1 MTERIEVSEETQVQI
16 WIERVGGDLRLR
28 GGDRHEITAKGDT
41 PWLAQTETGK
51 IHVVCNGDL
60 TLHIPSNALVEVS
73 TVGGDA
79 KITDVLGALTINN
92 IGSDLILRNVGPLDV
107 QNVGSD
113 LRLKRTSGDVRV
125 SRIGSDAT
133 VREVAGAVTLE
144 NVGADLYIRDVSGA
158 CLAEHIGGD
167 LVLSTDFTAGIEYR
181 FAVGGD
187 VVCRVP
193 PEANVRIRPSAGGE
207 ISIDAPGAKTV
218 EHAEGEEIVFGA
230 GEALVYLHAGGDIRL
245 VGLDEDYM
253 MAINFQ
259 LEEELESRLAGL
271 DKIINDSLSGL
282 DQLVN
287 TQVERAM
294 RKAERAA
301 HKAERHLERE
311 IDRLGRGNKPKRH
324 AFSFSFG
331 EPSFG
336 VPPPPRPPRTLPP
349 DEPVTDE
356 ERLLILR
363 MVEAKQITVEEAE
376 RLLSALEGRAK

>member
-1 MTERIEVSEETQVQI
+1 MTERIEVSKETQVQI
-16 WIERVGGDLRLR
+16 LIERVGGDLRLR
-28 GGDRHEITAKGDT
+28 GGDRREVTAKGDN
-41 PWLAQTETGK
+41 PRLKQTEAGDIRVT
-51 IHVVCNGDL
+51 CDGDL
-60 TLHIPSNALVEVS
+60 TLHLPSSALVKVS
-73 TVGGDA
+73 NVGGDA

-92 IGSDLILRNVGPLDV
+92 VGSDLVLRNVGPLDV
-107 QNVGSD
+107 QNIGSD
-113 LRLKRTSGDVRV
+113 LRLKRTSGDVRIGH
-125 SRIGSDAT
+125 IGSDAT
-133 VREVAGAVTLE
+133 VREVVGAVTLE

-158 CLAEHIGGD
+158 CLAEHVGGD
-167 LVLSTDFTAGIEYR
+167 LVLSTDFTAGVEYR

-207 ISIDAPGAKTV
+207 ISIDAPGATTV
-218 EHAEGEEIVFGA
+218 ENAEGEEIVFGT
-230 GEALVYLHAGGDIRL
+230 GEALVYLNAGGDIRL
-245 VGLDEDYM
+245 VSLDEDYM

-259 LEEELESRLAGL
+259 LEEELEARLAGL

-282 DQLVN
+282 DQLVS

-294 RKAERAA
+294 RKAGQVA

-311 IDRLGRGNKPKRH
+311 IDRLGRGSKPKRH

-331 EPSFG
+331 A
-336 VPPPPRPPRTLPP
+336 PPPPRPPRTPPP
-349 DEPVTDE
+349 DEPVMDE

-363 MVEAKQITVEEAE
+363 MVEARQITVEEAE